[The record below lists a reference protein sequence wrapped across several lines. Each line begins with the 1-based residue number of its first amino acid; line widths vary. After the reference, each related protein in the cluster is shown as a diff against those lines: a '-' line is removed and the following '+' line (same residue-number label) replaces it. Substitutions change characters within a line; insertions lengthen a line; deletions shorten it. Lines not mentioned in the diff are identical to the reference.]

1 MKKLLLALL
10 ATTAVAGVA
19 QAQTVTNTAPH
30 AYVGIGAATANNK
43 TTDDYKTNAKVY
55 GGYELGNNWGVE
67 AGYTNFDK
75 ENSGIGNVKGSGT
88 YVAGKYTVPLGER
101 FSGYGKLGVSYN
113 ERKYSDSLGSR
124 VNRYDT
130 GLYGGVG
137 VAYALNQNVSLN
149 AEYERYG
156 KDKDFGAKADVYTV
170 GLNYG
175 F

>member
-1 MKKLLLALL
+1 M
-10 ATTAVAGVA
+10 
-19 QAQTVTNTAPH
+19 
-30 AYVGIGAATANNK
+30 
-43 TTDDYKTNAKVY
+43 
-55 GGYELGNNWGVE
+55 
-67 AGYTNFDK
+67 
-75 ENSGIGNVKGSGT
+75 
-88 YVAGKYTVPLGER
+88 
-101 FSGYGKLGVSYN
+101 SYN